1 MTSNSKL
8 QLEQI
13 LNFCESKLK
22 LISNDSK
29 FNGFIVFLIH
39 LLIQLVSFYFLIL
52 HPIDFMFYFIVAVWT
67 LILISNF
74 YFHGCILTKLE
85 KKIME
90 YQRMVWTLFFV
101 L

>member
-8 QLEQI
+8 QLDKI

-52 HPIDFMFYFIVAVWT
+52 HPP
-67 LILISNF
+67 L
-74 YFHGCILTKLE
+74 
-85 KKIME
+85 
-90 YQRMVWTLFFV
+90 
-101 L
+101 